1 MLCKT
6 GNSGKLRLMTLELL
20 PTLFINKTISIFF
33 QKKIYP
39 TTPKKYRFSIYFL
52 NKKEY
57 FCSMPNWKFTLPE
70 EVRMEQRLF
79 WAVQRSVLESLHYLN
94 RKSGRKSKRRWD
106 LFVFLLKIFAFLL
119 RIVGLYR
126 KGYGNA
132 KTIRVTHTTL
142 EFTNLPPA
150 FDGFTI
156 LHLSDLHIDS
166 IPGFA
171 AIIIKKIKNLK
182 FDLCL
187 LTGDYRKDIHGLFN
201 HILKPMYAL
210 SKYIQAPYGTF
221 AVLGNHDTWLMSRY
235 EKETGVVLLVN
246 ESVEIV
252 KDGQKILITG
262 TDDPYYYFTEMA
274 LMSLQTKGYDFK
286 IAMVHTPELYR
297 EAAANGYHLYL
308 CGHTHGG
315 QICLK
320 EGMPVL
326 SHQYEGRQF
335 NAGLW
340 ESGKMKGYTS
350 SGVGVSGMPVRFN
363 CPAEIALITLKT
375 KK

>member
-1 MLCKT
+1 MQ
-6 GNSGKLRLMTLELL
+6 
-20 PTLFINKTISIFF
+20 PW
-33 QKKIYP
+33 
-39 TTPKKYRFSIYFL
+39 RFT
-52 NKKEY
+52 E
-57 FCSMPNWKFTLPE
+57 PE
-70 EVRMEQRLF
+70 EVRREHRLF
-79 WAVQRSVLESLHYLN
+79 WAVQRSVLESFHYLN
-94 RKSGRKSKRRWD
+94 RKSGRKSRRRWD
-106 LFVFLLKIFAFLL
+106 LFVFLLKIFAFIL
-119 RIVGLYR
+119 RIAGLYR

-132 KTIRVTHTTL
+132 KTIKITHTTL
-142 EFTNLPPA
+142 KFSNLPPA

-171 AIIIKKIKNLK
+171 AIIIKKLRNLS

-210 SKYIQAPYGTF
+210 SQYIKAAYGTF

-235 EKETGVVLLVN
+235 EPETGVNLLVN
-246 ESVEIV
+246 ESVEIE

-274 LMSLQTKGYDFK
+274 LLSLQTKGYDFK
-286 IAMVHTPELYR
+286 IAMVHTPELAR
-297 EAAANGYHLYL
+297 EAATNGYDLYL

-320 EGMPVL
+320 EGLPIL
-326 SHQYEGRQF
+326 SHQYEGKKF

-340 ESGKMKGYTS
+340 EIGKMKGYTS

-363 CPAEIALITLKT
+363 CPAEIVLITLKKT
-375 KK
+375 